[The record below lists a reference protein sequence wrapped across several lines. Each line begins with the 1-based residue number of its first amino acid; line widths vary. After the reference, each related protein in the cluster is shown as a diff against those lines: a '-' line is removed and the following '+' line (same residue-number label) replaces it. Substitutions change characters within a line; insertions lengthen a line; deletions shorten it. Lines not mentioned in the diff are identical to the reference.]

1 MELGFGIIVGC
12 VIFMAIKLHKIDS
25 KLNTF
30 HENWLNQ
37 ENRTHHLPDDMKRDI
52 KRSKGN

>member
-12 VIFMAIKLHKIDS
+12 VIFMAIKLQKIDS

-37 ENRTHHLPDDMKRDI
+37 ENRIHHLPDDMKRDI
-52 KRSKGN
+52 KRSKGK